1 MTVGHDLALALAATG
16 YSWLNLQ
23 IETPRSLAEKDAGA
37 HLIAEGHSRMAQD
50 ADLFYLDEMMPRA
63 VREVNDDYFAQQATA
78 LARPFLRTLRV
89 LRAAGLELETDS
101 LSEKGT
107 RHRVLQ
113 RLYQTY
119 CATYERDNLYDN
131 AVLYRHALNH
141 LKSPP
146 QNIHYAILDE
156 TPLPALAFSYL
167 SKKTKGYIYRIGRNN
182 MGVSPP
188 PHSAAKR
195 FEKVPY
201 PTATGKIGVGGNI
214 FTSGLSPRD
223 KSQIQLCETLG
234 TETEISTVLRDIRSG
249 HIPLDTVEIA
259 YTSEMPYLS
268 LLCDA
273 VQRYGLP
280 ATYAEGIP
288 ISITRTGRALVNFYR
303 WVGAGYPSD
312 ELVMMCRAGLIASEG
327 APVMATVLQQAHIG
341 EGEGPRRYFIA
352 LNQIKADLRH
362 RDAENSETGHRGL
375 TPGKSKLLKKNSIAY
390 SLSSP
395 EDPAYRSVHWSMRAC
410 NFSNT
415 LQTPKMKS
423 SPQSGIACIMWLNPC
438 AAKHLSADWQT
449 VYLN

>member
-1 MTVGHDLALALAATG
+1 MQYHLTQLKAFCDAHPIDTKVLIVPTMTVGHDLTLALAATG

-37 HLIAEGHSRMAQD
+37 LLISEGHSRMAQD
-50 ADLFYLDEMMPRA
+50 ADLFWLDEMMPRA
-63 VREVNDDYFAQQATA
+63 VREIDDEYFAQQATA
-78 LARPFLRTLRV
+78 LTRPFLRTLRV

-107 RHRVLQ
+107 RHRVLR

-119 CATYERDNLYDN
+119 CATFERDNLYDN

-141 LKSPP
+141 LKTHPLP
-146 QNIHYAILDE
+146 QNTHYAILDE
-156 TPLPALAFSYL
+156 TPLPALAFEYL
-167 SKKTKGYIYRIGRNN
+167 SKKTQGYICRIGRDI

-201 PTATGKIGVGGNI
+201 PDTTGKIGVGGNI
-214 FTSGLSPRD
+214 FKSGLKPRD

-249 HIPLDTVEIA
+249 TIPLDTVEIA
-259 YTSEMPYLS
+259 YTSEMPYVT

-288 ISITRTGRALVNFYR
+288 IATTRTGRALVNFYR
-303 WVGAGYPSD
+303 WVGAGYPAD
-312 ELVMMCRAGLIASEG
+312 ELVMMCRAGLITTEG
-327 APVMATVLQQAHIG
+327 APVIATVLQQARIG
-341 EGEGPRRYFIA
+341 
-352 LNQIKADLRH
+352 
-362 RDAENSETGHRGL
+362 
-375 TPGKSKLLKKNSIAY
+375 
-390 SLSSP
+390 
-395 EDPAYRSVHWSMRAC
+395 
-410 NFSNT
+410 
-415 LQTPKMKS
+415 
-423 SPQSGIACIMWLNPC
+423 
-438 AAKHLSADWQT
+438 
-449 VYLN
+449 